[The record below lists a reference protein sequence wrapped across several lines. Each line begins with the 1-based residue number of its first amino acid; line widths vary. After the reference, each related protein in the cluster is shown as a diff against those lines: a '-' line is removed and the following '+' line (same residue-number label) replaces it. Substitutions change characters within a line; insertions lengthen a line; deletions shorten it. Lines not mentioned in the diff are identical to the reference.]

1 MISEKDLRR
10 ESREGVN
17 PGGEKYNY
25 LSVEAVGT
33 LSDHIGEERRSV
45 ELAALK
51 AGIIPERYQRSIGTV
66 GINGQIKLLEARV
79 GVAGCGGLGGITL
92 EMLARMGVGTLVAVD
107 DDTFADSNLNRQ
119 LLALEENLGRPKVE
133 AAASRIKMVNSA
145 VNLVTYHCRGDRTN
159 LPEIFAGCNLVID
172 CLDNLH
178 SRFDLEKACIKLNV
192 PLVHGAIAGFLGQV
206 AVIRPDKPLLASIYG
221 SESDR
226 SSDRGVERELGN
238 PATTPSMI
246 ASWQVIEAVKY
257 LARLDGVLPSGKM
270 LIIDMY
276 SGESYQ
282 LELSG

>member
-1 MISEKDLRR
+1 
-10 ESREGVN
+10 
-17 PGGEKYNY
+17 
-25 LSVEAVGT
+25 
-33 LSDHIGEERRSV
+33 
-45 ELAALK
+45 
-51 AGIIPERYQRSIGTV
+51 
-66 GINGQIKLLEARV
+66 
-79 GVAGCGGLGGITL
+79 
-92 EMLARMGVGTLVAVD
+92 
-107 DDTFADSNLNRQ
+107 
-119 LLALEENLGRPKVE
+119 VE

>member
-1 MISEKDLRR
+1 MISEKVLRR

-33 LSDHIGEERRSV
+33 LSDHTGEERRSV